1 MQLYLGMYVCFT
13 IFTFMVSY
21 LIVFDLPTYYMHLN
35 LHKIREIQL
44 YLNFHFT
51 SFFLYLLHFLFFRG
65 DIFDE
70 SSGRREF
77 TFKRTIKYGKYSI
90 LQIPT
95 YQA

>member
-1 MQLYLGMYVCFT
+1 
-13 IFTFMVSY
+13 MVSY

-51 SFFLYLLHFLFFRG
+51 SFFLYQLHFLFCRG

-90 LQIPT
+90 LQIPSKHDL
-95 YQA
+95 YA